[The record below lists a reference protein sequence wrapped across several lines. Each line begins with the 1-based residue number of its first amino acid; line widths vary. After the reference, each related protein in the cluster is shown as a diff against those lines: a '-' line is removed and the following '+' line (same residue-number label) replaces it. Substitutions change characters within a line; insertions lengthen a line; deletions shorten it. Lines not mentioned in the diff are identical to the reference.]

1 MTSIPHPDD
10 IAAGAN
16 LRRIRIHRGMSQE
29 ALAAHLHIT
38 FQQVQKYEKGTNRLS
53 ISRALMACRAL
64 SCSLQD
70 LVPEADGN
78 GDTALDLPMRS
89 AQANRMADIFD
100 RIPDTMQRH
109 YLMRLAATMA
119 GPATTEEI
127 TDTAMSAVTIPPAPA
142 RGQAI
147 IELARQAYAQRQA
160 TAE

>member
-16 LRRIRIHRGMSQE
+16 LRRIRNHRGMSQE

-64 SCSLQD
+64 SCTLQD
-70 LVPEADGN
+70 LVPGTEDN
-78 GDTALDLPMRS
+78 GDTALDLPLRS
-89 AQANRMADIFD
+89 PQANRMADIFD

-119 GPATTEEI
+119 GPAMTKEI
-127 TDTAMSAVTIPPAPA
+127 TEMSIITHPPGPA
-142 RGQAI
+142 GEQAI
-147 IELARQAYAQRQA
+147 IDLARQAFGQRQA